1 MYYVIEGIDRP
12 DSRTRREAARPAH
25 LERARL
31 LLEEGRLLLVG
42 PLPAID
48 AADPGPAGVTGS
60 LMVAEFESLEE
71 ARTWIDADPY
81 VTNGVFA
88 SVTVRPFRKV
98 LP

>member
-12 DSRTRREAARPAH
+12 DNRMRREAARPAH

-60 LMVAEFESLEE
+60 LMVAEFESLDG

-81 VTNGVFA
+81 VVEGVFA
-88 SVTVRPFRKV
+88 SVTVRRFRKV